1 MGKEKDRSKQAL
13 ASVAAKRDYILPYH
27 RMLAETDPD
36 LLEAYDSFYDELALQ
51 PRTLPGSEKELVWTG
66 LLVTTRRGV
75 GTYHLRRGVEAG
87 LTAEQFAAAATL
99 AGAATTFFDL
109 QFADEAFGDW
119 LPDGA
124 MMANYDDA
132 IARARGP
139 LSAKTAWLIVATCH
153 ASHEQFDALAYDIR
167 RFFGAGGIRAE
178 LAEALSYLLLHR
190 GGPHLINSLNVW
202 RDVAKEVR
210 CEGPYDEAS

>member
-1 MGKEKDRSKQAL
+1 
-13 ASVAAKRDYILPYH
+13 
-27 RMLAETDPD
+27 
-36 LLEAYDSFYDELALQ
+36 LALQ

-87 LTAEQFAAAATL
+87 LTAE
-99 AGAATTFFDL
+99 

-202 RDVAKEVR
+202 RDVAKEGR